1 METVITE
8 NHVDK
13 SQSNQSKQNSI
24 SVNAAVICHKG
35 CVREN
40 NEDNFFF
47 DGDLMQDDTVNE
59 GALIRANVKQ
69 DFHLFAVCDGM
80 GGLKCGERA
89 SSIGV
94 HAMGPLNT
102 YLPKNAVQRA
112 IEVYAQETSSKVFA
126 DSLRI
131 NEAGKE
137 GTTLAVLY
145 LADGVAHVGN
155 VGDSRVYLLR
165 LGKLFQLSQDQS
177 MVYSMMLRGE
187 LNREQMRKHPQGNI
201 ISAYLGM
208 EESRRPKPF
217 SAYFSCR
224 ACKNDR
230 FMLCS
235 DGLSDLL
242 THEEI
247 QRKLIDVDDPV
258 LAVRQLVLRAL
269 EMGGKD
275 NTTCMV
281 IDVSGPMLGEPNT
294 ADRSL
299 LSRDR

>member
-8 NHVDK
+8 KHDAE
-13 SQSNQSKQNSI
+13 NQAASGKKASLA
-24 SVNAAVICHKG
+24 VNAAVVCHKG
-35 CVREN
+35 CVRDN

-59 GALIRANVKQ
+59 GVIIRANVKKA
-69 DFHLFAVCDGM
+69 FHLFAVCDGM
-80 GGLKCGERA
+80 GGLKSGERA

-94 HAMGPLNT
+94 HALGSLNT
-102 YLPKNAVQRA
+102 YMPKNAIQRS
-112 IEVYAQETSSKVFA
+112 IEHYAQDTCSKVYA
-126 DSLRI
+126 DSLLM
-131 NEAGKE
+131 EDAGKE
-137 GTTLAVLY
+137 GTTLALLY
-145 LADGVAHVGN
+145 LADGIAHVGN

-165 LGKLFQLSQDQS
+165 LGKLYQLSKDHS

-187 LNREQMRKHPQGNI
+187 LTREQMRKHPQGNL
-201 ISAYLGM
+201 ISSYLGM

-224 ACKNDR
+224 ICKNDR

-242 THEEI
+242 QHEEME
-247 QRKLIDVDDPV
+247 RKLKDTGDPA
-258 LAVRQLVLRAL
+258 LAARQLVSRAL

-275 NTTCMV
+275 NTTCIV
-281 IDVSGPMLGEPNT
+281 LDVSGQMLAEPN
-294 ADRSL
+294 AAP
-299 LSRDR
+299 LSVLPRER